1 MSGGNTLF
9 EADPAAVVKS
19 QTVPK
24 ALVNR
29 TFRVFAPDRMLLLPP
44 SLDAWLPEEHVARL
58 VAELVDDVLDLTAIR
73 ADCTD
78 KRGYP
83 PYGPRLMVRL
93 LRPP

>member
-1 MSGGNTLF
+1 M
-9 EADPAAVVKS
+9 VKS

-24 ALVNR
+24 ASANK

-44 SLDAWLPEEHVARL
+44 SLDAWLPEEHVARF

-78 KRGYP
+78 KRGCP
-83 PYGPRLMVRL
+83 PYGSLLMGRL